1 MGLMTDEPIDEDM
14 EYEIGHGK
22 PPLHTRFKKGQS
34 GNPRGRPQ
42 GSRNTK
48 TIVQEFARERHKV
61 KEGGRT
67 RTVTT
72 TELLLRLLVVM
83 SMKGDV
89 RASKIIEGLR
99 DRFDPS
105 MEEFGYLVVPEEMTP
120 EEWMRQQKIENE
132 FRRRPRTRNEEH

>member
-1 MGLMTDEPIDEDM
+1 MNND
-14 EYEIGHGK
+14 K
-22 PPLHTRFKKGQS
+22 PSTVGRNSPPVEHQFKPGQS

-48 TIVQEFARERHKV
+48 TIVQEFARKRHKV

-105 MEEFGYLVVPEEMTP
+105 TEEFGYLVVPEEITA
-120 EEWMRQQKIENE
+120 EEWIREQKIENE
-132 FRRRPRTRNEEH
+132 FRRRPRTSTVEH